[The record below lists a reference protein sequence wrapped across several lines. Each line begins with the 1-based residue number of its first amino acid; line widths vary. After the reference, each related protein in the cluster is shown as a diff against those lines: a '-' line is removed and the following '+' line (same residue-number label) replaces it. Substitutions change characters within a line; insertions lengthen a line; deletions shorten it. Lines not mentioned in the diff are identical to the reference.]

1 MTYFLIEIQIFIL
14 VTLISCSKDLNFRIS
29 YEKLYLFYRK
39 NYNIS
44 HNDLRKKKS
53 CINDSFSKIQTQLW
67 ESFSLVWHA
76 LPLLW

>member
-14 VTLISCSKDLNFRIS
+14 VTLISCSKDLNFRIF

-44 HNDLRKKKS
+44 HNDLRKKNHVLMTVSQKFKLNYEKAS
-53 CINDSFSKIQTQLW
+53 
-67 ESFSLVWHA
+67 H
-76 LPLLW
+76 